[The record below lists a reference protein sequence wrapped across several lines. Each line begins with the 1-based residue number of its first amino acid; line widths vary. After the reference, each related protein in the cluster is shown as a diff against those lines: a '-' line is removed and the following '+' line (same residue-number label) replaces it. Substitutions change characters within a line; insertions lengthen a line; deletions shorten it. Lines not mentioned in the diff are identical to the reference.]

1 MHTMKRRQLING
13 LAMTIPAWWLTKS
26 FAAEILNSPMYN
38 RERITTGPFE
48 PTWDSLK
55 QYKVPAWFQD
65 AKFGVWAHW
74 GAQCQPEHG
83 DWYARGMYEE
93 GSDHYNFHLKK
104 YGHPSKFG
112 FKDVINE
119 WKAENWNPDAL
130 VELYKNAGAQYF
142 VAMANHHDNFDNF
155 NSSYQ
160 PWNSTE
166 YGPKKDLIEGWA
178 KAAKKQGLPFGVSV
192 HASHAWTWYEPSQR
206 SDKTGPFAGVPYD
219 GRLIKSNG
227 KNKWWDGLDPQDLY
241 TQNHALSEP
250 NRDFVKQWNWTDG
263 ASVPVKAYCEKF
275 FNRIIELINKYHPD
289 LVYFDDD
296 ALPLWPIND
305 AGLRIAAH
313 LYNDSIKRNGK
324 LEAVLN
330 AKKLNEEQRK
340 CMVWDIE
347 RGASNRLEPFVWQ
360 TDTCIGGWHYDRR
373 IYNDKSYKSAATV
386 IQILMDV
393 ISKNGNLLLNIPVRG
408 DGSIDELEMAVVKE
422 VGDWMKINNEA
433 VYATRPWK
441 TFGEGPALDAAAS
454 LSSQGF
460 TEDKSKPLGAED
472 FRFTTKGNILFATFF
487 AWPESQKVT
496 IKSLAFEKI
505 SNVQL
510 LGSKDNIQ
518 WQQTSDGLAVNL
530 PQQQPCNNA
539 YVLKII

>member
-160 PWNSTE
+160 PWNSTK

>member
-160 PWNSTE
+160 PWNSTK

-313 LYNDSIKRNGK
+313 LYNDSIERNGK